1 MSDEWIYI
9 IGDYRIIAE
18 IQEEKIVVLIL
29 DIGHRKSIYDKKHK
43 NP

>member
-1 MSDEWIYI
+1 MSGEWRYR

-18 IQEEKIVVLIL
+18 IQEEKIVILIL
-29 DIGHRKSIYDKKHK
+29 DIGHRKSIYDKKCK